1 MPVPQTFVL
10 RCPNTRCG
18 YARVRQA
25 VYAPVGK
32 VNYQR
37 MRYAGSIRIGLWTR
51 LFRTIFNLAD
61 NLPLGT
67 YHLYYCPVC
76 RAEALYTN
84 RHGMMR
90 QVELDDDEDLRLL
103 A

>member
-18 YARVRQA
+18 YAKLNTAGFV
-25 VYAPVGK
+25 PLGK
-32 VNYQR
+32 TNYQR
-37 MRYAGSIRIGLWTR
+37 MRYAGSIRIGLFTR
-51 LFRTIFNLAD
+51 LFRTMFNLTD
-61 NLPLGT
+61 NLPMGI

-76 RAEALYTN
+76 REEALYTN
-84 RHGMMR
+84 KHGMMR
-90 QVELDDDEDLRLL
+90 QVELAYEDDLSLR

>member
-10 RCPNTRCG
+10 RCPNSRCAH
-18 YARVRQA
+18 ARIHGAGFV
-25 VYAPVGK
+25 PVERA
-32 VNYQR
+32 NYQR
-37 MRYAGSIRIGLWTR
+37 MRYAGSIHIGVLTR
-51 LFRTIFNLAD
+51 LVRSLLNLPD
-61 NLPLGT
+61 NLPMGT

-76 RAEALYTN
+76 RGESLYIN

-90 QVELDDDEDLRLL
+90 QVEFDDEGDLRLL